1 MTVTTTTFVDNSA
14 QTLSSK
20 SFKITISGELTSA
33 NILTAV
39 DNAIKGATYGWTL
52 YDQVNNHVPGST
64 TATGALL
71 SGSGNATSPMTLF
84 VYRTLNV
91 DATTYKYLLLR
102 WDSIKMAFWTST
114 CESYT
119 NGSGGAA
126 ATGARVI
133 GNESWTSNGSWLQHY
148 DIKDCFIWVSVSP
161 RHIAI
166 WPFIKN
172 EPGLWTGV
180 FEFERVASEDI
191 ATPTYPCF
199 AWTCSAMIG
208 APHGNLT
215 NIISRAMFAFPR
227 TPDGLTGASAAQ
239 VFAPV
244 TSRGMY
250 PPQYPSGTFT
260 IATDVNLLHLGSYYN
275 MTYGWDTSSAKAVAS
290 PVAADAIIKSMP
302 FGRIYAMSVTKPIGS
317 YLDTINMSLDT
328 SGGWASATTGSITSA
343 DVAILPMNGGWEGG
357 ATPLTYGAQKMAV
370 PVTSI
375 AITSST
381 RGFGKT
387 IAIGD
392 TIWAAHG
399 EQVAGIGG
407 VYTWAMSSAST
418 QPVRVYPVTGTENPQ
433 GILDIVFDGLR
444 TIYASTYYG
453 LVKIDTETLAATKLT
468 FPNTSGSGLTVTTT
482 AASGPITAATI
493 SAAGSGYLG
502 GQTGTLYFSLV
513 PTTGTVYALLSI
525 GVTGGVPAGA
535 ITVVFGGA
543 GYTTA
548 GSATATIAMM
558 GSGYLGIDNTYVYAS
573 SSRVMI
579 RPSITMIDR
588 ATFGTPTLRYEL
600 GGSAQTSNADGLEVT
615 VATAFATPTPTY
627 QGTCIF
633 WTQAGTTS
641 ATLMRV
647 GSFTSSTGVYLLN
660 RAHVLAPTSATFNE
674 YNVTTIY
681 MDPTS
686 ADLWMIVN
694 EVTNGN
700 IYALAPATL
709 ATTLSTITWTS
720 NATAGNLYSSRLP
733 TITAGTPDYLGDLG
747 FVPWRGMFFVFPKG
761 RFLTSTFN
769 SRIQLSAPMGATIG
783 NPLYLG
789 QALGTPIATT
799 TIMGDQMNIIATT
812 GARVHGASGLQLFYS
827 SGGYSLYTS
836 SGNVTGRILIKG

>member
-14 QTLSSK
+14 QTLPSK

-39 DNAIKGATYGWTL
+39 DTAIKGATYGWTL
-52 YDQVNNHVPGST
+52 YDQVNNYVPGST
-64 TATGALL
+64 AATGAA
-71 SGSGNATSPMTLF
+71 GSGTGNAASPMTLF
-84 VYRTLNV
+84 VYRCLNV
-91 DATTYKYLLLR
+91 DGTTYKYFLLR
-102 WDSIKMAFWTST
+102 WDPLKMAFWTSC
-114 CESYT
+114 CENYT
-119 NGSGGAA
+119 AVSGS
-126 ATGARVI
+126 RVI
-133 GNESWTSNGSWLQHY
+133 TNESWTSNGSWLQQY

-191 ATPTYPCF
+191 AAPTYPCF

-208 APHGNLT
+208 APQGNLT
-215 NIISRAMFAFPR
+215 NIISRTMFAFPR
-227 TPDGLTGASAAQ
+227 TPDGLTGAAAAQ

-290 PVAADAIIKSMP
+290 PIALDAVTKSMP

-328 SGGWASATTGSITSA
+328 TGGWASATTGAITSA
-343 DVAILPMNGGWEGG
+343 DCAILPMNGGWEGG
-357 ATPLTYGAQKMAV
+357 ATPLTYGAQKMAA

-407 VYTWAMSSAST
+407 VYTWAMSSGAT
-418 QPVRVYPVTGTENPQ
+418 QPVRVYPATGSDDPQ
-433 GILDIVFDGLR
+433 GVLDIVFDGLR

-468 FPNTSGSGLTVTTT
+468 FPNTAGSGLTVTTT

-525 GVTGGVPAGA
+525 AVTTGVPAGA

-579 RPSITMIDR
+579 RPSITAVGQTAFTVTSRYDLGGVGQTSSPDTGLEVVV
-588 ATFGTPTLRYEL
+588 ATAFGTPTPL
-600 GGSAQTSNADGLEVT
+600 
-615 VATAFATPTPTY
+615 Y
-627 QGTCIF
+627 QGECAF
-633 WTQAGTTS
+633 WTTAGTTS
-641 ATLMRV
+641 STLLRY
-647 GSFTSSTGVYLLN
+647 GSFTASTGVFVYN
-660 RAHVLAPTSATFNE
+660 RQHPLALTSATLQE

-681 MDPTS
+681 NDPAGS
-686 ADLWMIVN
+686 GLWLFSGDL
-694 EVTNGN
+694 TNG
-700 IYALAPATL
+700 TL
-709 ATTLSTITWTS
+709 YSLSSTLV
-720 NATAGNLYSSRLP
+720 ATATAVTWNTSGTAANVHSSRLP
-733 TITAGTPDYLGDLG
+733 TITAGTSDYLGDLNV
-747 FVPWRGMFFVFPKG
+747 VPWKGMFFISPKG
-761 RFLTSTFN
+761 RYQTSTYHT
-769 SRIQLSAPMGATIG
+769 RYQISAPMGATIG

-789 QALGTPIATT
+789 QATATSILTT
-799 TIMGDQMNIIATT
+799 TIMGDQMNTVATT
-812 GARVHGASGLQLFYS
+812 GARVYGASGLQLFYS
-827 SGGYSLYTS
+827 SGGYSFYTS